1 MQIRK
6 LFQVSSVCLYR
17 TDIPWRIVVPIATL
31 LSIALLKPK
40 REASPFTVALVI
52 IVLFDLP
59 ILAYVLSLRDYMWL
73 FYVVA
78 FPLAAAIAFRFYTQ
92 IFTILSNLK
101 DEGILIESRTGAF
114 AKFKN
119 SLSRRCN
126 FWPLVFIFL
135 GVSLFTA
142 YKIIEFTP
150 PVAGYFYTG
159 MHYYMTAWSCMAW
172 FSLLF
177 FSWKSFIM
185 WLGIKRIAQG
195 EDKLMFQVKEFHPD
209 GRGGLR
215 ALAHLWL
222 NVNYIVVIV
231 GVYIFTYASANSTW
245 TNPMVVFAVVA
256 YVILAPLLFLS
267 PFLSIHSLMVKH
279 RDKTVLE
286 REASLRHIQELLLQ
300 KINEPNSVDR
310 DITTLKAAQDFLNQ
324 RFEDARRLPTWPIDI
339 SAWRIFLVSYVSPM
353 LILGIETMVG
363 RLLESE

>member
-1 MQIRK
+1 MKIRK
-6 LFQVSSVCLYR
+6 LLQVSSLCLYR

-31 LSIALLKPK
+31 LSIKLFKAK
-40 REASPFTVALVI
+40 REATPLTVALVI
-52 IVLFDLP
+52 FVLFDLP
-59 ILAYVLSLRDYMWL
+59 ILAYILSLRDYMWL
-73 FYVVA
+73 FYAVA
-78 FPLAAAIAFRFYTQ
+78 LPLAAAIAFKFYTSVL
-92 IFTILSNLK
+92 TTLSNLK

-114 AKFKN
+114 TKFKN
-119 SLSRRCN
+119 SLSRHCN

-142 YKIIEFTP
+142 YGIIGFTP
-150 PVAGYFYTG
+150 PVAGYFYIG
-159 MHYYMTAWSCMAW
+159 MYYYLTVWSCMAW

-177 FSWKSFIM
+177 FSWKAFII

-195 EDKLMFQVKEFHPD
+195 KAKLAFLVKEFHPD

-215 ALAHLWL
+215 ALAYLWL

-231 GVYIFTYASANSTW
+231 GVYIFTYASASNNW

-267 PFLSIHSLMVKH
+267 PFLFIHSLMVKH
-279 RDKTVLE
+279 RDKTVFE
-286 REASLRHIQELLLQ
+286 REASLRHIQELLLH

-310 DITTLKAAQDFLNQ
+310 DITTLKSAQDFLKQ
-324 RFEDARRLPTWPIDI
+324 RFEEAKRLPTWPIDI
-339 SAWRIFLVSYVSPM
+339 SAWRIFLASYVSPM
-353 LILGIETMVG
+353 LLFGIETMVG